1 MSSEKEK
8 VSLLSEMIA
17 FALVDDELHN
27 LEIDF
32 LIDVAENLQIS
43 KSVYLDLFSR
53 NFEPIIVKDPFSR
66 IIHFYQLAL
75 LMYCDGKLH
84 INEQFSINNIGL
96 RMGLTSNVTNLILE
110 MVSKAKNKK
119 IPSENLFEVYNLQF
133 N

>member
-1 MSSEKEK
+1 MSSEKDK

-17 FALVDDELHN
+17 FALVDGELHN
-27 LEIDF
+27 LEINF

-66 IIHFYQLAL
+66 IVHFYQLAL
-75 LMYCDGKLH
+75 LMHCDGKLH
-84 INEQFSINNIGL
+84 VNEEFSINNIGL
-96 RMGLTSNVTNLILE
+96 KMGLTSNVMNLILD

-119 IPSENLFEVYNLQF
+119 IPSENLLEVYNLQF